1 TVPAT
6 DLTASGVKLNSGHVM
21 HAHITY
27 DGTNLVLALTDTV
40 TSQSFTMSSAINIPS
55 IVGASTA
62 YVGFTAATG
71 GLTMTSDIL
80 TWTLSA
86 GATAAN
92 IQPVIARPVVIGAG
106 STGSSVVSAVHAAS
120 VPTPGS
126 LLQEGTTE
134 QPRVAA

>member
-1 TVPAT
+1 
-6 DLTASGVKLNSGHVM
+6 M

-27 DGTNLVLALTDTV
+27 DGTNLTLVLTDTV

-55 IVGASTA
+55 IAGASTA

-80 TWTLSA
+80 SWTLSA

-92 IQPVIARPVVIGAG
+92 IKPAIGRPVLNG
-106 STGSSVVSAVHAAS
+106 
-120 VPTPGS
+120 
-126 LLQEGTTE
+126 
-134 QPRVAA
+134 R